1 MKGEPKMTNYF
12 SYQTTLEESKYLRPL
27 DGLVD
32 AQDIEIFHLKGIG
45 KPDRKMMNGSFTVKA
60 KIEGKK
66 IGIIYNDFRVY
77 GGSFS
82 QENSQR
88 ICAFLKEMERTKT
101 PVIFMLN
108 SIGVRIMEG
117 RGVFPYAFKIV
128 PALRNFVKS
137 NLLITTTMG
146 RCLGLGAL
154 LFACGDY
161 RLSLREETK
170 LNLTGPEVFKL
181 FFGDAANFDEI
192 SSSERQFEQT
202 DLINEICDDKEAL
215 NVKIRDIV
223 SGKNADENI
232 KLSEN
237 EAKLL
242 NKSTDSLIE
251 VYPKYNQSVRTFI
264 ATKNGHRFGIFLNPP
279 GKANMLNVDCIDR
292 FNLAINL
299 FEKLHLPVI
308 SLVDTPGA
316 DPRIEQNDE
325 NIISKLTNMAIKI
338 VDYPYAKKGMIYG
351 RCYGGASVFSF
362 PSVFGGEPSVALEGA
377 NVGIMSN
384 KIIDQLLSGSP
395 RFHAEWKEN
404 SAKETECLQ
413 DFIDAGVL
421 DKRITESEL
430 SEEIN
435 TFLNKATLRTNFVQ
449 GLAPKVGEEVSAK
462 DMTHY
467 GEVTNLKM
475 NTNTKFSL

>member
-1 MKGEPKMTNYF
+1 MTNYF
-12 SYQTTLEESKYLRPL
+12 NYPTSLEESKYLRPL
-27 DGLVD
+27 EDLIDGSEM
-32 AQDIEIFHLKGIG
+32 EIFHLNGIG
-45 KPDRKMMNGSFTVKA
+45 KPDRKQMNGCFTVKA
-60 KIEGKK
+60 KVDGKK

-88 ICAFLKEMERTKT
+88 ICAFLKELEDSKT
-101 PVIFMLN
+101 PCVFMLN

-128 PALRNFVKS
+128 PALRSFVKN

-161 RLSLREETK
+161 RLSLKEETR
-170 LNLTGPEVFKL
+170 LNLTGPEVFRL
-181 FFGDAANFDEI
+181 FFGDAANFDQI
-192 SSSERQFEQT
+192 SSSEQQFEKT
-202 DLINEICDDKEAL
+202 DLINEICDDKDDLNKKLRNIISGKSANEKQDLSEKEEAL
-215 NVKIRDIV
+215 LDK
-223 SGKNADENI
+223 A
-232 KLSEN
+232 
-237 EAKLL
+237 A
-242 NKSTDSLIE
+242 DSLVE
-251 VYPKYNQSVRTFI
+251 VYPDYNQAVRTFI
-264 ATKNGHRFGIFLNPP
+264 ATKDGRRCGIFMNPP
-279 GKANMLNVDCIDR
+279 GKANMLNVECIDR

-316 DPRIEQNDE
+316 DPRIEQNDK
-325 NIISKLTNMAIKI
+325 NIISKLTAMSIKI
-338 VDYPYAKKGMIYG
+338 VDYPYAKIGMIYG

-362 PSVFGGEPSVALEGA
+362 PSVFGGEASLTLEGA

-404 SAKETECLQ
+404 SAKESEDLQ
-413 DFIDAGVL
+413 DFIDAGVIG
-421 DKRITESEL
+421 KRIHEDELTTEVSLFLERSSL
-430 SEEIN
+430 FTDLAKGIDQVALREE
-435 TFLNKATLRTNFVQ
+435 ADE
-449 GLAPKVGEEVSAK
+449 VGELVQVN
-462 DMTHY
+462 
-467 GEVTNLKM
+467 G
-475 NTNTKFSL
+475 